1 MEIVMKKFLRLTF
14 AAAFTL
20 CLTPFA
26 FGAKPVLAVAEFKN
40 ETNVGWW
47 NSEVA
52 RDLAGMLTNEL
63 ASTEKFKLVER
74 SKLDAVLDE
83 QDLAES
89 GRVNKSTGAKVGK
102 LTGAQY
108 IVLATVTAFDEQ
120 TSGGGAG
127 LSYRGIGIGG
137 KKEEA
142 YMAVDLRVVDATTG
156 EIEFTRT
163 VEARSTGYG
172 VNLSAYRGGFGGS
185 LSKFD
190 RTPAGKAIRGMVME
204 ISEYLAC
211 VMVDQDGCESD
222 YAAKEK
228 SRRDKTKKSIKL
240 D

>member
-1 MEIVMKKFLRLTF
+1 MTRVFR
-14 AAAFTL
+14 FTL
-20 CLTPFA
+20 IASMMLLMSGAVFA
-26 FGAKPVLAVAEFKN
+26 GSKPVLAVAEFQN
-40 ETNVGWW
+40 ETHVGWW
-47 NSEVA
+47 SSEVA

-74 SKLDAVLDE
+74 SKLDAVLTE

-89 GRVNKSTGAKVGK
+89 GRIKPGTGAKVGK

-108 IVLATVTAFDEQ
+108 IVLANVTAFEESV
-120 TSGGGAG
+120 TGTGAG

-142 YMAVDLRVVDATTG
+142 YIAVDLRVVDATSG
-156 EIEFTRT
+156 EVEYSRT
-163 VEARSTGYG
+163 IEARSGGMG

-185 LSKFD
+185 LSSFD
-190 RTPAGKAIRGMVME
+190 RTPGGKAIRGMVME

-211 VMVDQDGCESD
+211 VMVDQDGCED
-222 YAAKEK
+222 EYAAKEK
-228 SRRDKTKKSIKL
+228 SRREKTKKSIKL